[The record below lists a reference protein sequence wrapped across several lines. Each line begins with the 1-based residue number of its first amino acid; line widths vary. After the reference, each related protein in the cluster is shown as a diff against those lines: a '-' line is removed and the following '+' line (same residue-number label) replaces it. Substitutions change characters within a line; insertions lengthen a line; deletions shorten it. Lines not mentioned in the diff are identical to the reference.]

1 MHKCNSTRKSL
12 VDLALNELSPYD
24 KNRVLTELR
33 ECAECREEFAQIRET
48 LSVSNHALKSSLP
61 AEDFWHGYHARLLIR
76 LEQEPAIALRSTS
89 TRAAEIWQS
98 IWNTVT
104 GSISIPVPAGAAAL
118 VLLLFLGTLLA
129 WNSQKESNATLV
141 AGTPA
146 VITRTVTVPV
156 PQEKIVTKVV
166 YRYRN
171 RSRIQNEV
179 LNDGYAR
186 RMPGTIA
193 PKNDESGISLVGFKP
208 TNQVKL
214 QVIKGT
220 YRDEK

>member
-1 MHKCNSTRKSL
+1 MHKCNSTRKCL

-24 KNRVLTELR
+24 KNRVLTELK

-48 LSVSNHALKSSLP
+48 LSVSNHALKSTVP
-61 AEDFWHGYHARLLIR
+61 AESFWNGYHARLVNR
-76 LEQEPAIALRSTS
+76 LEQEPAMASRSRQS
-89 TRAAEIWQS
+89 RATRIWQS
-98 IWNTVT
+98 VWNTVS
-104 GSISIPVPAGAAAL
+104 GSINIPVPVGAAAL

-129 WNSQKESNATLV
+129 WNSQKRSNPTLV
-141 AGTPA
+141 ASAPE

-171 RSRIQNEV
+171 RSRIQDEA
-179 LNDGYAR
+179 LNDGYSR
-186 RMPGTIA
+186 RMPGTLA
-193 PKNDESGISLVGFKP
+193 QKNDESGISLVGFKP